1 MFKRDSTTPI
11 KNHLPTIIRLRQF
24 SADWRGTMILS
35 PCPTLNPLAHDNMD
49 IFDQWSG
56 ADVRVVVTLLE
67 KAEIKA
73 LSFELLAAHLSQSNI
88 LWHHLPIR
96 NMEAPLTSQE
106 PYLTEVIA
114 TMAHC
119 LEASKAVF
127 IHCHAGLGRTGLIAA
142 TALKSF
148 GMTTDEAIQT
158 IRKKRPGS
166 IESAIQENF
175 VEAWRFKLPYF
186 PPRL

>member
-1 MFKRDSTTPI
+1 
-11 KNHLPTIIRLRQF
+11 
-24 SADWRGTMILS
+24 
-35 PCPTLNPLAHDNMD
+35 MD

-73 LSFELLAAHLSQSNI
+73 LGFESLAAHLSQTDI

-96 NMEAPLTSQE
+96 NMEAPLTSHE
-106 PYLTEVIA
+106 PYLREVIA
-114 TMAHC
+114 NMAHC
-119 LEASKAVF
+119 LEARKAVF

-158 IRKKRPGS
+158 IRTKRPGS
-166 IESAIQENF
+166 IENAIQESF
-175 VEAWRFKLPYF
+175 VEAWDFKLPYF